1 MAGNPGISYVR
12 PRWPWQAGRTAA
24 GQRAQADWPGGQA
37 EMEPSMS
44 TTPAPAGGRSGFR
57 TLHLSKLLRQPV
69 TDKDGGS
76 IGRLSDVIVRLHGA
90 DNPVVTGLV
99 ATVGGRSLFVPVEQV
114 AGLEGAELR
123 LTSARLDLRQF
134 ERRDGEVLLRADVL
148 GHRLIDVQSA
158 QLVRAADLELAQRH
172 GEWVVTGVDSR
183 RRPRRL
189 LGALVAGRPG
199 RSGRTGRQ
207 GRSGRPAASAQPA
220 FREWSTFEPL
230 IGHTGSAQS
239 RRPAGRIRRLR
250 PAQIADLLEDA
261 SRAEESEIL
270 GQVRADP
277 ELEADVFEELEEDL
291 AARLLGAR
299 TDDEIAAVLGRMR
312 ADDAAD
318 AIAEL
323 PQRRRQPVLDLLPPV
338 QQAKVRIL
346 LGYNPASAGGLMG
359 VDFVT
364 VGAGATVASALTAVA
379 AAAGLQPEALT
390 SVHVI
395 DEDGRLR
402 GVTRLVTLVQ
412 ASPDKAVSEVF
423 DADPVRV
430 SAATDI
436 VDVAVL
442 MSDYNLITIPVV
454 DERQRMIGVITVDDV
469 LEVALPVDWR
479 RREAAEPPDAR
490 GGGQQ

>member
-1 MAGNPGISYVR
+1 
-12 PRWPWQAGRTAA
+12 
-24 GQRAQADWPGGQA
+24 
-37 EMEPSMS
+37 MS
-44 TTPAPAGGRSGFR
+44 TTPAPAGGLSGFR

-76 IGRLSDVIVRLHGA
+76 IGRLSDVIVRLRGA
-90 DNPVVTGLV
+90 DSPVVTGLV
-99 ATVGGRSLFVPVEQV
+99 ATVGGRSLYVPVEQV

-134 ERRDGEVLLRADVL
+134 ERREGEVLLRADVL
-148 GHRLIDVQSA
+148 GHRLIDVPSA

-189 LGALVAGRPG
+189 IGALAASRSGRPG
-199 RSGRTGRQ
+199 RPAH
-207 GRSGRPAASAQPA
+207 PAASAPPA
-220 FREWSTFEPL
+220 FREWGTFEPL

-261 SRAEESEIL
+261 SRAEETEIL
-270 GQVRADP
+270 GQVGADP
-277 ELEADVFEELEEDL
+277 ELEADVFEELDEDL

-299 TDDEIAAVLGRMR
+299 TDAEIAAVLGRMR

-346 LGYNPASAGGLMG
+346 MGFNPASAGGLMG

-364 VGAGATVASALTAVA
+364 VGADANVASALAAVA
-379 AAAGLQPEALT
+379 AATGLQPEALT

-395 DEDGRLR
+395 DENGRLR
-402 GVTRLVTLVQ
+402 GVARLVTLVQ
-412 ASPDKAVSEVF
+412 ADRAKAVGEVF

-430 SAATDI
+430 GAATDI

-442 MSDYNLITIPVV
+442 MSDYNLTTIPVV
-454 DERQRMIGVITVDDV
+454 DEHQRIIGVITVDDV

-490 GGGQQ
+490 GGRQQ